1 MSKLVVYLS
10 AIVVACL
17 VVAEPAFAGPG
28 GKIASVLSE
37 TFWGKVIII
46 CLLVFFSP
54 FIYPLNLK
62 MQVSKSENYP

>member
-37 TFWGKVIII
+37 TFWG
-46 CLLVFFSP
+46 
-54 FIYPLNLK
+54 
-62 MQVSKSENYP
+62 

>member
-37 TFWGKVIII
+37 TFWGKGTNTMFIN
-46 CLLVFFSP
+46 LFFTAYSVRV
-54 FIYPLNLK
+54 L
-62 MQVSKSENYP
+62 QGETS

>member
-28 GKIASVLSE
+28 GKITSVLSE
-37 TFWGKVIII
+37 TFWGKVIIL
-46 CLLVFFSP
+46 CLLAFFSP
-54 FIYPLNLK
+54 
-62 MQVSKSENYP
+62 